1 MLFRDCA
8 GGVVFY
14 KDSVFLLQ
22 NEKDEWVLPKGR
34 IRDNKL
40 STEVALERVKIE
52 AGIDAQI
59 LTSIGETSYEFFSLT
74 RRTPVTNKISWYIM
88 TADSD
93 QFEVNRDLQFTD
105 GGYFPVEQAIERVTY
120 SQDKGLIS
128 VAYRRYQKERAQ

>member
-105 GGYFPVEQAIERVTY
+105 GGYFQVEQAIERVTY

>member
-93 QFEVNRDLQFTD
+93 QFEVNRDLQ
-105 GGYFPVEQAIERVTY
+105 
-120 SQDKGLIS
+120 
-128 VAYRRYQKERAQ
+128 

>member
-52 AGIDAQI
+52 AGIDAKI

-74 RRTPVTNKISWYIM
+74 RRTPVTNKINWYIM

-93 QFEVNRDLQFTD
+93 HCEVNKDLQFTA
-105 GGYFPVEQAIERVTY
+105 GGYFPVEEAIERVTY

-128 VAYRRYQKERAQ
+128 VAYRRYKKEQA